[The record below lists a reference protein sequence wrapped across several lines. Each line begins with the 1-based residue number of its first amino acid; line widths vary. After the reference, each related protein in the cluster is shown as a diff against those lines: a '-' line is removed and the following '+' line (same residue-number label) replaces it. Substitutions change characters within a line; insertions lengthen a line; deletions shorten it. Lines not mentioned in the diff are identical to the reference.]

1 MIDFRYHI
9 VSLVAV
15 FLALA
20 TGILLGA
27 GPLQEPIQGQLEG
40 RAEALRDD
48 QQQLRE
54 ANGELQSRV
63 ELGDA
68 FATEVAADVV
78 ADALSGRRVVLVTLA
93 GVDDSLREST
103 EASLASAGAVVSGRV
118 GVEPDLYDPDGL
130 TEVTEVIDALVAGSS
145 PPAQSAP
152 AAPVPEVDEQ
162 SAQSRVATALARSLV
177 TSADAGAPA
186 PGAVPLQG
194 ATGSTPSTG
203 AGAPAGE
210 PDEQSAAVLSGLTE
224 LGVINVDGE
233 PAARATLAVV
243 LAPGVPEEDAT
254 SATSPPPDQRDVM
267 LLPLVTALDAAGR
280 GVVVAGASRSATSG
294 GFIAAVREDGS
305 LDGAVSTV
313 DVADTPQGQIALP
326 LALAEQER
334 GAAGDYGVA
343 SGVERVLPPKPETA
357 TAPTP

>member
-54 ANGELQSRV
+54 ANSELEARV

-68 FATEVAADVV
+68 FVAEVAK
-78 ADALSGRRVVLVTLA
+78 ALVGNSLTGRRVVLVTLP
-93 GVDDSLREST
+93 GVDDALRESM
-103 EASLASAGAVVSGRV
+103 EASLTSAGSVLSGRV
-118 GVEPDLYDPDGL
+118 GVEPDLYDPDRL
-130 TEVTEVIDALVAGSS
+130 AEISDVIDAL
-145 PPAQSAP
+145 AP
-152 AAPVPEVDEQ
+152 APPEAEVPAPPL
-162 SAQSRVATALARSLV
+162 RIATALARSLV
-177 TSADAGAPA
+177 TTVEAGTAAAPVD
-186 PGAVPLQG
+186 PAVPV
-194 ATGSTPSTG
+194 ATSEVPV
-203 AGAPAGE
+203 PAGE
-210 PDEQSAAVLSGLTE
+210 PDEQAAAVLSGLTE

-233 PAARATLAVV
+233 PMERATLAVV
-243 LAPGVPEEDAT
+243 LAPPVPQGGSAPPT
-254 SATSPPPDQRDVM
+254 SAPPEQRDAI
-267 LLPLVTALDAAGR
+267 LLPLVAQLDAAGR
-280 GVVVAGASRSATSG
+280 GVVVAGAGGSTAEG
-294 GFIAAVREDGS
+294 GFVAAVRENGS
-305 LDGAVSTV
+305 PDEPVSTV
-313 DVADTPQGQIALP
+313 DIADTPQGQLATV

-334 GAAGDYGVA
+334 GGVGNYGVG
-343 SGVERVLPPKPETA
+343 SGADRVLPSTVE

>member
-54 ANGELQSRV
+54 ANGELQAKV

-68 FATEVAADVV
+68 FVAEVAGALVGSE
-78 ADALSGRRVVLVTLA
+78 LSGRRVVLVTLP
-93 GVDDSLREST
+93 GVDDVLRELT
-103 EASLASAGAVVSGRV
+103 EASLASAGAVLSGRV
-118 GVEPDLYDPDGL
+118 GVEPDLYDPDRLAEAG
-130 TEVTEVIDALVAGSS
+130 EVVDALASVAPEPD
-145 PPAQSAP
+145 PPTPQL
-152 AAPVPEVDEQ
+152 
-162 SAQSRVATALARSLV
+162 RVATALARSLV
-177 TSADAGAPA
+177 TTVGADSGVTPAELAAPPAPA
-186 PGAVPLQG
+186 DPAVPAEL
-194 ATGSTPSTG
+194 PDPP
-203 AGAPAGE
+203 APAGE

-243 LAPGVPEEDAT
+243 LAPGVPTEGGASAT
-254 SATSPPPDQRDVM
+254 SAPPEQRDAI
-267 LLPLVTALDAAGR
+267 LLPLVVQLDAAGR
-280 GVVVAGASRSATSG
+280 GVVVAGAGRSTAEG
-294 GFIAAVREDGS
+294 GFVAAVRENGS
-305 LDGAVSTV
+305 PQEPVSTV
-313 DVADTPQGQIALP
+313 DVADTPQGQVAML

-334 GAAGDYGVA
+334 GGVGNYGAG
-343 SGVERVLPPKPETA
+343 SGTDGVLPPA
-357 TAPTP
+357 VQTAPAP

>member
-54 ANGELQSRV
+54 ANSELQARV
-63 ELGDA
+63 DLGEGFTA
-68 FATEVAADVV
+68 EVAADLVQSR
-78 ADALSGRRVVLVTLA
+78 LTGRRVVIITLA
-93 GVDDSLREST
+93 GVDDALREPT

-118 GVEPDLYDPDGL
+118 GIEPDLYEPDRL
-130 TEVTEVIDALVAGSS
+130 TEVGEVIDALAIPAPDAAPLAPQQRIAAALARALVTVAGAGAAAVS
-145 PPAQSAP
+145 PADP
-152 AAPVPEVDEQ
+152 AAPASE
-162 SAQSRVATALARSLV
+162 L
-177 TSADAGAPA
+177 GAPA
-186 PGAVPLQG
+186 PP
-194 ATGSTPSTG
+194 
-203 AGAPAGE
+203 GE
-210 PDEQSAAVLSGLTE
+210 TDEQSAAVLSGLTE

-243 LAPGVPEEDAT
+243 LAPGAPPEGAT
-254 SATSPPPDQRDVM
+254 SSTIAPPEQRDGL
-267 LLPLVTALDAAGR
+267 LLPFLAQLDAAGQ
-280 GVVVAGASRSATSG
+280 GVVVAGSTSSAAGG
-294 GFIAAVREDGS
+294 GFVAAVREDGS
-305 LDGAVSTV
+305 LDGAVSTI
-313 DVADTPQGQIALP
+313 DVADTPQGQISML

-334 GAAGDYGVA
+334 GGAGDYGGA
-343 SGVERVLPPKPETA
+343 SEVDRVLPPEPETA
-357 TAPTP
+357 PAAPVAAP